1 MTDLYPASICSS
13 LAEYLQ
19 ELEESGVEG
28 VPVAERP
35 SAEPVQPIIP
45 PGLELPA
52 MPSVQSGAGQS
63 MNLSE
68 LRDQIGDCQRCSLG
82 KTRTRLV
89 FGSGNEQARLMFVGE
104 APGRDEDR
112 QGLPF
117 VGEAGQIL
125 TRLITAMGLTREQ
138 VYIANLLKC
147 RPPNNRNPHQDEV
160 STCTPFLQQQLEIIK
175 PELIVALGTFAAQYL
190 LEDKQAISSLRGRFH
205 DFNGIPLMPTF
216 HPAYLLRNRNN
227 KQLYW
232 DVWND
237 MTQVLDKLGLPV
249 PERGRKGS

>member
-1 MTDLYPASICSS
+1 MLTAQPGVGHSIS
-13 LAEYLQ
+13 
-19 ELEESGVEG
+19 
-28 VPVAERP
+28 
-35 SAEPVQPIIP
+35 
-45 PGLELPA
+45 
-52 MPSVQSGAGQS
+52 
-63 MNLSE
+63 LSE
-68 LRDQIGDCQRCSLG
+68 LRQQIGDCQCCSLG

-147 RPPNNRNPHQDEV
+147 RPPNNRNPNQEELN
-160 STCTPFLQQQLEIIK
+160 TCTPFLLQQLEIIK

-190 LEDKQAISSLRGRFH
+190 LKDKQAISSLRGRFH

-232 DVWND
+232 DVWSD
-237 MTQVLDKLGLPV
+237 MTQVLCRLGLPV
-249 PERGRKGS
+249 PERGRKGSQ